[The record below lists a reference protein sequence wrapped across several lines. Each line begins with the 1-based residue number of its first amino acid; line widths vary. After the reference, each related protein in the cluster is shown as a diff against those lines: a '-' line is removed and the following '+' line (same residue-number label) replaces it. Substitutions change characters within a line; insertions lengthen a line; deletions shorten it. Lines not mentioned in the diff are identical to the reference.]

1 MKARAALFAA
11 GALMV
16 AACGSSG
23 KPSATQS
30 TSALHPAS
38 SSAASVTPSSPSPA
52 VVNHDP
58 VTKRYMDQLASLA
71 TTHDATLTK
80 PGSLAATYAEYNATI
95 ARADNAMGLTGPPG
109 TVTKVAEGSWL
120 LAFSDGLSY
129 TFSAFQ
135 YDIAGRIMTFSVN
148 SRPLAGRLARGND
161 VSGGGVTLSHIIS
174 HQSAN
179 GVSYVVFDARNT
191 RSDQAVRIEYR
202 DYNVPPTL
210 VSLSGQQFG
219 HDVANSA
226 GPTEL
231 QPGAASSYAIAFHAP
246 DCGKQFRIELLP
258 SVSLNEVYVSTSL
271 HQVS

>member
-1 MKARAALFAA
+1 MKVRAALFAA
-11 GALMV
+11 GALV
-16 AACGSSG
+16 LAACGSSG
-23 KPSATQS
+23 KPSTTHS
-30 TSALHPAS
+30 TSARQPAS
-38 SSAASVTPSSPSPA
+38 SSAASVTPSSPSPV

-58 VTKRYMDQLASLA
+58 VTKRYMDELASSS

-80 PGSLAATYAEYNATI
+80 PGSLAATYGEYNATI
-95 ARADNAMGLTGPPG
+95 ARAANAIGNPYPPG

-120 LAFSDGLSY
+120 LAFSDGESY

-135 YDIAGRIMTFSVN
+135 YDIAGRITTFSVN
-148 SRPLAGRLARGND
+148 SMPLAGRLARGND
-161 VSGGGVTLSHIIS
+161 VSGGGVTLSHFIS
-174 HQSAN
+174 HHAAS
-179 GVSYVVFDARNT
+179 GKTYVVFDARNT

-210 VSLSGQQFG
+210 ISRSGQQFG

-258 SVSLNEVYVSTSL
+258 STSMNEVYVSTQL
-271 HQVS
+271 RLVT